1 MYWSDMF
8 MYKFFRKEINCIILK
23 GAWTFTKKKSKQ
35 NLYFIPTKYL

>member
-23 GAWTFTKKKSKQ
+23 GAWTFTQ
-35 NLYFIPTKYL
+35 YIYFIPTKYL